1 MIIDLTHTLKNNMTF
16 YPGSGEPTFNK
27 IRSIETDGYNQIEL
41 KINTHTGTHIDA
53 PVHILPGTKS
63 LDEFNLEKFIGPAC
77 VIDCSKVN
85 EIGVDLLKKYES
97 RIKNVDFIL
106 FYAGMQEN
114 WNSDQ
119 YFNEYP
125 TLTETAVRWLANF
138 DLKALGFDYISV
150 DKMDD
155 YSLINHRILLENEIL
170 IIENITNLDQ
180 LISKNFELNCIPLK
194 IENSDG
200 APVRVFARVDN

>member
-1 MIIDLTHTLKNNMTF
+1 MIVDLTHTLKNNMTF
-16 YPGSGEPTFNK
+16 YPGSGEPVFNN

-53 PVHILPGTKS
+53 PVHIVPCTKS
-63 LDEFNLEKFIGPAC
+63 LDEFDLDKFIGPAC
-77 VIDCSKVN
+77 VIDCSQVK
-85 EIGVDLLKKYES
+85 EISVDLLKENES

-125 TLTETAVRWLANF
+125 TLTEEAAKWLTDFN
-138 DLKALGFDYISV
+138 LKAVGFDYISV

-155 YSLINHRILLENEIL
+155 FSLINHNILLKNEIL
-170 IIENITNLDQ
+170 IIENMTKLDQ
-180 LISKNFELNCIPLK
+180 LISKDFELNCIPLK

-200 APVRVFARVDN
+200 APVRVFARM